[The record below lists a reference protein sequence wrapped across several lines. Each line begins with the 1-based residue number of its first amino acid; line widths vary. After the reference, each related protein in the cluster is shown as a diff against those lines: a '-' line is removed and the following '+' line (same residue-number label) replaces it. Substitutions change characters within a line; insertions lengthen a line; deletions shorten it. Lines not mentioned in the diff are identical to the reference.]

1 MNSVYHLSLERHMS
15 APTLIPRP
23 NAGDVLSRV
32 MTPLHDSWM
41 GDADQ
46 ILDPLMRRDTTFWER
61 WAAVNYLRDQF
72 PERFTMEQELL
83 TELHSFLTPEAN
95 ERLRMQTE
103 RLTRQLT
110 ELEMLGEQRAAARQ
124 MACAVRTLLEDLRLW
139 YAEIEIA
146 AGGIRRVD
154 LGARAAQLLDRLGRA
169 VTVPKPYPDLT
180 LSIDEVCR
188 PVAG

>member
-1 MNSVYHLSLERHMS
+1 MS

-46 ILDPLMRRDTTFWER
+46 ILEPLMRRDTTFWER

-72 PERFTMEQELL
+72 PERFSMEQELL

-95 ERLRMQTE
+95 ERLRMQSE
-103 RLTRQLT
+103 RLTRLLT
-110 ELEMLGEQRAAARQ
+110 ELELLGEQRATARQ
-124 MACAVRTLLEDLRLW
+124 MASAVRTLLEDLRLW

-146 AGGIRRVD
+146 TAGIRRAD
-154 LGARAAQLLDRLGRA
+154 LGAHAAQLFARLGRA
-169 VTVPKPYPDLT
+169 VTVPKPHPDLT
-180 LSIDEVCR
+180 LAIDEVCR